1 MNNKDNQLLA
11 EVYNKVISESIIQD
25 PAINQALGEIMSFL
39 AVIAAAGAPAI
50 ISQIKDEL
58 KQKAAKAQ
66 SEQQA
71 KSSITNR
78 TISPE
83 EQKAQLDA
91 KAPAFQRQQVQ
102 QQAPTQ

>member
-25 PAINQALGEIMSFL
+25 PAISQAMGDIIMFLGVL
-39 AVIAAAGAPAI
+39 AGAGGKSI
-50 ISQIKDEL
+50 ITQIREEI
-58 KQKAAKAQ
+58 KQKAAIAQ
-66 SEQQA
+66 REKQA
-71 KSSITNR
+71 TAGITNR

-91 KAPAFQRQQVQ
+91 KAPAFQRQQNPAQ
-102 QQAPTQ
+102 

>member
-25 PAINQALGEIMSFL
+25 PAISQAMGDIMAML
-39 AVIAAAGAPAI
+39 AVIAASGAPAVI
-50 ISQIKDEL
+50 AQIKEEI

-66 SEQQA
+66 SEKQA
-71 KSSITNR
+71 TAGITNR

-91 KAPAFQRQQVQ
+91 KAPAFQRQQNPAQ
-102 QQAPTQ
+102 